1 MAYIRTCVQ
10 NLGEIRRPVRN
21 NCPSSLIIDRYHLD
35 PLVHLLDEIFDGS
48 HHLCRRVRLLCAET
62 RYQDVN
68 VVEGENVV
76 VNVRPTNLVDVI
88 PSISNV
94 DTWRG
99 IVVSELNYFT
109 HRMRTV
115 LYCNVIMGG

>member
-1 MAYIRTCVQ
+1 MVPPLWEGPCFYSTRGPT
-10 NLGEIRRPVRN
+10 G
-21 NCPSSLIIDRYHLD
+21 SLVVLHI
-35 PLVHLLDEIFDGS
+35 LVHLLDEIFDGS
-48 HHLCRRVRLLCAET
+48 HHLCRRVRFLCAET
-62 RYQDVN
+62 RYQDVD

-88 PSISNV
+88 PTVSNV

-99 IVVSELNYFT
+99 IDISELNYFT

-115 LYCNVIMGG
+115 LYCNVIMGYWGFA